1 MWGSSLANTA
11 LFALLFPLYVI
22 MAIHARP
29 LPTYPQTPVPPLMN
43 YGTSEERSLKPNPLL
58 PIRLPVLTGPVFLND
73 FLLNLCGARKGG
85 KKTGIIGEEI
95 GGDGG
100 IPMEEGTSGGWIG
113 IKRGVGS
120 GLGMSSSLVGGLNA
134 RNGSYGRSGGVVS
147 SSSSALSSSAAV
159 HTRVRG
165 KKLD

>member
-1 MWGSSLANTA
+1 
-11 LFALLFPLYVI
+11 

-29 LPTYPQTPVPPLMN
+29 LPTYPQTPLPPVMN
-43 YGTSEERSLKPNPLL
+43 YATSEERTLKPNPLL
-58 PIRLPVLTGPVFLND
+58 PVRLPVLTGPVFLND

-113 IKRGVGS
+113 IRRGVGS
-120 GLGMSSSLVGGLNA
+120 DLGMSSSSVGGLNA
-134 RNGSYGRSGGVVS
+134 RSGSYSRSSGVPNP
-147 SSSSALSSSAAV
+147 SSSALSSGAAM